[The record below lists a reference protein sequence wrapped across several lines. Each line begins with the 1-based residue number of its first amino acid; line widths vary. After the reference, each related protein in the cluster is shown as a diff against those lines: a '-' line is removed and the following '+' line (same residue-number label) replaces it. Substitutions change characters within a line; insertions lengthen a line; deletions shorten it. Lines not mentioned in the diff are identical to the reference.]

1 VAGTGVAAV
10 AAAFTCIP
18 PADFHAF
25 TPSVSNVSTLGAAGW
40 TRLLTAATGTWRG
53 LVPIPSA
60 LGAWNTQVLDRLPA
74 APWVQAGLSIVVV
87 VLMAGALRRFRAA
100 RRFWLLGSGGL
111 FVFFAVVVLPDQAR
125 YAAAT
130 FLVFLGAAW
139 WALAPP
145 GGLDEASTAAA
156 MLRSTPPSRRLHQLV
171 IIVVVAAQVVALLA
185 VYPSKT
191 ADRFAPN
198 AVVADVVRA
207 AGLER
212 HVVSGQDLDATS
224 VAAYLDQPVYSVARH
239 EWIQYFVHDDRE
251 ARRFDTVRIAEVL
264 CTARRLAGDAR
275 HATAVITEAPLPRL
289 GSGVARIVTIDHV
302 EVVRVTPEATPAG
315 CADTTPRANPS
326 LPRPHRAAG

>member
-1 VAGTGVAAV
+1 
-10 AAAFTCIP
+10 
-18 PADFHAF
+18 
-25 TPSVSNVSTLGAAGW
+25 
-40 TRLLTAATGTWRG
+40 
-53 LVPIPSA
+53 
-60 LGAWNTQVLDRLPA
+60 
-74 APWVQAGLSIVVV
+74 
-87 VLMAGALRRFRAA
+87 M
-100 RRFWLLGSGGL
+100 
-111 FVFFAVVVLPDQAR
+111 FFAVVVLPDQAR

-289 GSGVARIVTIDHV
+289 GPGVARIATIDHV
-302 EVVRVTPEATPAG
+302 EVVRVTPEPRRPA
-315 CADTTPRANPS
+315 APTPRRPPTRACPDHRGRPAESARLLPS
-326 LPRPHRAAG
+326 VRRFDPEPRTALTMRAHGGPSGAAPLRHPSSGDLIDA